1 MIVVGY
7 VAVNIWPVVMMKIA
21 AELLN
26 GCIGDERMPH
36 RPHSSVKVVCSHL
49 RWVVCVRAAATKTTT
64 GRQDYTTFHKLRGR
78 QHTPYFV
85 NDRVDP
91 IESPPMQPAF
101 KIKHVLTY

>member
-36 RPHSSVKVVCSHL
+36 IPHSSVKVVCSHL
-49 RWVVCVRAAATKTTT
+49 MWVVCVRAAANNTTT
-64 GRQDYTTFHKLRGR
+64 GRRDYRLLHYQGGGAIVIHISSQFWTI
-78 QHTPYFV
+78 Y
-85 NDRVDP
+85 
-91 IESPPMQPAF
+91 
-101 KIKHVLTY
+101 